1 MGGCFAEN
9 RHVGLG
15 FFFFL
20 ESGKRVCDV
29 LQEWTLERTCDIWK
43 GYEYNPTG
51 SGQGCV
57 TLVHLNALC
66 WSSLDFADAGLP

>member
-1 MGGCFAEN
+1 
-9 RHVGLG
+9 
-15 FFFFL
+15 
-20 ESGKRVCDV
+20 